1 MMNTSH
7 LQPNSKIQIW
17 AYSKGN
23 GIIPASARVYG
34 TAFVKANIVD
44 NFSSEFRYEIK
55 RSEIKALDKPYQRCD
70 SSQVEPRVAKCVEE
84 RFVEKSL
91 NCSLRRLMSNPLLSK
106 CNGSKLLSTFKASST
121 RLQQIRQN
129 GKTFPQEDSYDIF
142 WELNRL
148 DEREIFEKTG
158 CMPSC
163 LKSKIKLVPE
173 YNNDMINDHR
183 KVARLSF
190 VYPRGE
196 YDLVEEYYIYNL
208 GSFIADVGGYLG
220 LLLGSSLLS
229 MYHTMIPLVVY
240 QIRSLAKKCESTK
253 TES

>member
-1 MMNTSH
+1 MNTSY

-17 AYSKGN
+17 AYSKGS
-23 GIIPASARVYG
+23 GIIPTHARVYG
-34 TAFVKANIVD
+34 TAFVKANILA
-44 NFSSEFRYEIK
+44 NFSSEFRYEIN
-55 RSEIKALDKPYQRCD
+55 RSEKKALDKPSQKCD
-70 SSQVEPRVAKCVEE
+70 SSKDETKVAKCVEE

-163 LKSKIKLVPE
+163 SKSKIKLVPE
-173 YNNDMINDHR
+173 YNNDMIDDNK

-196 YDLVEEYYIYNL
+196 YDLVEEYYIYNF

-229 MYHTMIPLVVY
+229 MYHTMIPLVIN
-240 QIRSLAKKCESTK
+240 QMRSLAKKCESTK